1 MAVAGSIVEKLT
13 VQPGGLKKLSLAFTT
28 KSGGTT
34 VSEIPTTLFDGGEI
48 LRIAYIPGTIPALA
62 DVTILDVD
70 GKDILMGVG
79 ANWGLTA
86 TDMVPLMGNGATTWG
101 HVFVLGALE
110 LTIAEGGDA
119 KTGEV
124 IIYWK

>member
-1 MAVAGSIVEKLT
+1 MAVTGTIVETLT
-13 VQPGGLKKLSLAFTT
+13 TQPEGLKKLSLVFKTE
-28 KSGGTT
+28 SGGTT
-34 VSEIPTTLFDGGEI
+34 VGEIPTTLFDGGEI
-48 LRIAYIPGTIPALA
+48 LRIAYIPTDVPALA

-70 GKDILMGVG
+70 GKDILMGKG

-86 TDMVPLMGNGATTWG
+86 KDMVPLMGDGSATWG